1 MLTIEKLDVYGHTD
15 VMSTVYPLTLLSH
28 ASTGVM
34 LLRRHILSGIHDGT
48 ITLAFRRWRRP
59 TVRAGGTLLTAIGQL
74 HITAVSVVA
83 EDDITEADAKHAG
96 YSGRDELLYDLNQ
109 RNDGTLYRITFGT
122 LVADPRLALRAS
134 VPDKAE
140 LVALRV
146 RLDQMDARTE
156 SGAWTR
162 SVLSLIASHPGTRA
176 EDLAGR
182 IGMEK
187 LPFKARVRKLKALG
201 LTESLEVGYRLSPRG
216 EAILNT

>member
-1 MLTIEKLDVYGHTD
+1 MLIIEKVDVSGHLD
-15 VMSTVYPLTLLSH
+15 VMSTVYPLTRLPH
-28 ASTGVM
+28 ASIGVM

-48 ITLAFRRWRRP
+48 ITIAFRRWRRP

-74 HITAVSVVA
+74 RITDVSVVA
-83 EDDITEADAKHAG
+83 ADDITETDAKQAG
-96 YSGRDELLYDLNQ
+96 YPGLAELRRDLNQ
-109 RNDGTLYRITFGT
+109 RDEGTVYRITFGA

-134 VPDKAE
+134 VPDEAE

-162 SVLSLIASHPGTRA
+162 TVLSLIAGHPGTRA